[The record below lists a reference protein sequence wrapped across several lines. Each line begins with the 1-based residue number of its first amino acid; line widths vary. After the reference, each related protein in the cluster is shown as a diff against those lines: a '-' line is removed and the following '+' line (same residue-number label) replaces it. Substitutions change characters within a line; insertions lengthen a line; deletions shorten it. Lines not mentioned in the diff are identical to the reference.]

1 MSNIYKILLK
11 IMLNFDDILI
21 FFNINQLRKLY
32 DRLPFVDAAVTQET
46 ISCLRP
52 VSIEVTKMINI
63 SKVPT

>member
-1 MSNIYKILLK
+1 
-11 IMLNFDDILI
+11 MLNFDDILI